1 MKQVSTSILNKED
14 KFINIEKLN
23 NSNTDYIHL
32 DVMDGEFVDNKF
44 ITKEELPKVIESCNK
59 KIDIHLMVENPKEYI
74 DICKGYDISYITIHY
89 ELDNFLELVN
99 YIKNNG
105 FKVGVAVKPDTD
117 IEKIYDYLDIIDLV
131 LVMSVNPGYSGQTF
145 IDSSEDKINKLRNEI
160 DKRNLNTLISVDGGV
175 CDSVFDKIKNTD
187 IIVSASFVLNNL
199 DNIDKL
205 KTV

>member
-23 NSNTDYIHL
+23 NSNTDFIHL
-32 DVMDGEFVDNKF
+32 DIMDGKFVNNTF
-44 ITKEELPKVIESCNK
+44 ISKEELPKVIESCNK

-89 ELDNFLELVN
+89 ENKNSLELVN
-99 YIKNNG
+99 YIKESG
-105 FKVGVAVKPDTD
+105 FKVGMSIKPETGLEEIFD
-117 IEKIYDYLDIIDLV
+117 ILEKIDLV

-160 DKRNLNTLISVDGGV
+160 ERRKLDVVISVDGGV
-175 CDSVFDKIKNTD
+175 CDSVLDKIKNTD

-199 DNIDKL
+199 DNINKL
-205 KTV
+205 KAV

>member
-32 DVMDGEFVDNKF
+32 DIMDGKFVDNTF

-59 KIDIHLMVENPKEYI
+59 KIDIHFMVENPKEYI

-99 YIKNNG
+99 YIKDNG
-105 FKVGVAVKPDTD
+105 FKVGVAIKPDTD
-117 IEKIYDYLDIIDLV
+117 IKKIYDYLDILDLV

-160 DKRNLNTLISVDGGV
+160 DKRNLNILISVDGGV
-175 CDSVFDKIKNTD
+175 CDSVLDKIKNTD
-187 IIVSASFVLNNL
+187 IIVSASYVLNNL
-199 DNIDKL
+199 DNINKL
-205 KTV
+205 KAV

>member
-1 MKQVSTSILNKED
+1 MKQVSTSILSKED

-32 DVMDGEFVDNKF
+32 DIMDGKFVNNTF

-99 YIKNNG
+99 YIKDNG
-105 FKVGVAVKPDTD
+105 FKVGVAIKPDTD
-117 IEKIYDYLDIIDLV
+117 IKKIYDYLDILDLV

-145 IDSSEDKINKLRNEI
+145 IDSSEDKINKLINEI
-160 DKRNLNTLISVDGGV
+160 EKRNYDVKISVDGGV
-175 CDSVFDKIKNTD
+175 CDSVLDKIKNTD
-187 IIVSASFVLNNL
+187 IIVSASYVLNNL
-199 DNIDKL
+199 DNINKL
-205 KTV
+205 KAV